1 MIEVVI
7 DSIRISLVSQHRI
20 VVLKEIDSE
29 RRLPIW
35 IGPCEADAITIELQD
50 VKIARPVTHDLL
62 KEMVTE
68 MGGTIS
74 HVLIKALSEGVFYAS
89 IFIDRNENMLE
100 VDCRSSDAIA
110 LAVRAICP
118 IFIDPEVMFEA
129 GIFPELGIE
138 EDEDETEAGDE
149 GNGGGDMGAF
159 ADFMD
164 SLDFDE

>member
-20 VVLKEIDSE
+20 IVLKEMDSE

-35 IGPCEADAITIELQD
+35 IGACEADAITMELQD

-62 KEMVTE
+62 IEIISE

-74 HVLIKALSEGVFYAS
+74 HVMIKALNEDVFYAG
-89 IFIDRNENMLE
+89 IFVDKNEDMVE

-110 LAVRAICP
+110 VAVRANCP
-118 IFIDPEVMFEA
+118 IFIAPDVMEEA
-129 GIFPELGIE
+129 GIYPERGIS
-138 EDEDETEAGDE
+138 DEDEPLDDGESD
-149 GNGGGDMGAF
+149 GDMGAF

>member
-20 VVLKEIDSE
+20 IVLKEMDNE

-35 IGPCEADAITIELQD
+35 IGPCEADAITMELQD

-62 KEMVTE
+62 TEIISE
-68 MGGTIS
+68 MGGGIS
-74 HVLIKALSEGVFYAS
+74 HVMIKALKDGVFYAS
-89 IFIDRNENMLE
+89 TFIDKSQTMIEI
-100 VDCRSSDAIA
+100 DCRSSDAIA
-110 LAVRAICP
+110 VAVRANCP
-118 IFIDPEVMFEA
+118 IFVAPDVMEEA
-129 GIFPELGIE
+129 GIYPENSIE
-138 EDEDETEAGDE
+138 SEDDSSDDVDDS
-149 GNGGGDMGAF
+149 DMGAF